1 MDAPTSANVFT
12 TMNLSPTDT
21 YLETQVT
28 TATPQR
34 LRLMLITAA
43 LRQLRKVQ
51 AAYQDGQTASGD
63 EALAACR
70 EIVTE
75 LIAGIN
81 PQYSPLA
88 QRVLGLY
95 VYVYSQL
102 VELRVHRDPKV
113 ASKLIDI
120 LREEE
125 QTWQEVCQ
133 KWPDRIAP
141 DASLR
146 PSEELAPGRV
156 APSTPPTYG
165 TPAGWSAAAPDASA
179 GSSSLLLDA

>member
-1 MDAPTSANVFT
+1 
-12 TMNLSPTDT
+12 MNLTASET

-43 LRQLRKVQ
+43 IRKLRQVQ
-51 AAYQDGQTASGD
+51 AAYQAGQTGSGD
-63 EALAACR
+63 EALSACR
-70 EIVTE
+70 EIATE

-81 PQYSPLA
+81 PQHSPLA

-95 VYVYSQL
+95 VYLYSQL
-102 VELRVHRDPKV
+102 VELRVHRDLRV
-113 ASKLIDI
+113 IAKLLDI
-120 LREEE
+120 LSEEE
-125 QTWQEVCQ
+125 QTWQQVCL

-146 PSEELAPGRV
+146 PAEELAPTRV
-156 APSTPPTYG
+156 LPCGPATYG
-165 TPAGWSAAAPDASA
+165 VPAAWSAEPADAPAGSA
-179 GSSSLLLDA
+179 GLSLDA